1 MAVTPESPAFPDEQ
15 PQVGDRATE
24 HADHD
29 AAAYQRGS
37 MTIEEQSATWNLFQV
52 LAEWGTL
59 ICFGLAMFAFL
70 ILAPGGSFFGALV
83 PTVVLAVVAGIYLVR
98 KAKPKSH

>member
-29 AAAYQRGS
+29 AVAYQRGS
-37 MTIEEQSATWNLFQV
+37 MTIEEQSATWNLFQL

-59 ICFGLAMFAFL
+59 FSFCLAMFAFL
-70 ILAPGGSFFGALV
+70 ILAPGTGFFGALI
-83 PTVVLAVVAGIYLVR
+83 PTVVLAVVGGVYLAR
-98 KAKPKSH
+98 KPKPKGH